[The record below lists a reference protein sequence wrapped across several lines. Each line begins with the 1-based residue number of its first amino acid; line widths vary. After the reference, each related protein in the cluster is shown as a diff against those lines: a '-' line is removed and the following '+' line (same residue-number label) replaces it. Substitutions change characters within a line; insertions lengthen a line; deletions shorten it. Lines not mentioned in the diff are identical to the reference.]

1 MAITSASLKAAQ
13 VATENRYWDE
23 RSRRWRAED
32 DERQRLAIVEGHR
45 RRPKW
50 AIEHLHQQ
58 GRITS
63 PQREAA
69 DRLAAAIEAAHNAPA
84 LSASSPHASPHTGW
98 DLTCAAEVDR
108 VARLWSAAQS
118 REVARGARSWVS
130 RHLGR
135 AKGRMPLYDRLFAF
149 PLRSW
154 TRLRTD
160 TGGGGRYEGRLVVR
174 VAEICDAV
182 DAYWQTMDAGYGP
195 QISPSSFPR

>member
-1 MAITSASLKAAQ
+1 MAITTASLRAAA
-13 VATENRYWDE
+13 VATENKFWDE
-23 RSRRWRAED
+23 RSRHWRAED

-50 AIEHLHQQ
+50 AIEHLYEQ
-58 GRITS
+58 
-63 PQREAA
+63 
-69 DRLAAAIEAAHNAPA
+69 DRLTPAQRHAASRLATAIEAANGAPA

-98 DLTCAAEVDR
+98 DLTCAAEVEYIAR
-108 VARLWSAAQS
+108 VWNAAQS
-118 REVARGARSWVS
+118 REIAAGARSWVC
-130 RHLGR
+130 RYLGR

-182 DAYWQTMDAGYGP
+182 GAYWQTMDAGYGP
-195 QISPSSFPR
+195 SR